1 MGALFA
7 KLEEIEEGGE
17 VDERSAADDVT
28 DVDADY
34 RAPVVERNPRP
45 LSMWVWRSAPDAPRS
60 HPSHPSPPDDFRAL
74 VDRLTIPAAVA
85 AVRYA
90 SGARIG
96 RVKITRRR
104 RRARAASGE
113 ARVIILSRKLL
124 VAARQESAPTGR
136 LTARR

>member
-1 MGALFA
+1 
-7 KLEEIEEGGE
+7 
-17 VDERSAADDVT
+17 
-28 DVDADY
+28 
-34 RAPVVERNPRP
+34 
-45 LSMWVWRSAPDAPRS
+45 LS
-60 HPSHPSPPDDFRAL
+60 
-74 VDRLTIPAAVA
+74 IPAAVA
-85 AVRYA
+85 AVGYA

-124 VAARQESAPTGR
+124 AAARQESAPAGR